1 MSLRDNPGAAISGGA
16 HVLLLAAILVSFSHA
31 AKFDDAQET
40 VPVDLMSNSEFNQI
54 MKGEKTAPLSE
65 KPLQKVEK
73 LADIAEAK
81 PPSIL
86 TPSKTDVAAPQTRA
100 AHNDDP
106 GRADEKTPPIPPA
119 RPVEDLA
126 KQAPKPD
133 ESKPEPPKAEAPK
146 PDAAKPVAAAPPT
159 PESPDAVEPK
169 PVARPKV
176 EPKKLAA
183 VEPKPKPVEPPKK
196 PEPKFKPDELAKLL
210 NDDKTKDPPPKDP
223 PKPAPKQKSGDEA
236 ADPADKFDLSDISR
250 ILNKAMPQKKAAT
263 GEALQQLASLG
274 APTASAAKMSP
285 SLWGQLDG
293 ILQDQYRHCW
303 NYIGM
308 EGQEKYVPQIHVQY
322 GQDGALIGE
331 PQLLNPPTDPNL
343 RSLAE
348 SAIRAVRRCNPLR
361 IPAQYQPYYD
371 QWKGRIVR
379 FDPEDML

>member
-146 PDAAKPVAAAPPT
+146 PDAAKPVAVAAPT

-183 VEPKPKPVEPPKK
+183 VEPKQKPVEPPKK
-196 PEPKFKPDELAKLL
+196 PEPKFKPDELARLL

-236 ADPADKFDLSDISR
+236 ADPTDKFDLSDISR
-250 ILNKAMPQKKAAT
+250 ILNKDMPQKKAAT

>member
-16 HVLLLAAILVSFSHA
+16 HLLLLAAILVSFSHA

-54 MKGEKTAPLSE
+54 MKGEKTARLSA
-65 KPLQKVEK
+65 KPLQRVEK

-86 TPSKTDVAAPQTRA
+86 PPSKADVPAPQARA

-106 GRADEKTPPIPPA
+106 GRAEEKTPPVPPP
-119 RPVEDLA
+119 RPVEELA

-133 ESKPEPPKAEAPK
+133 EAKPEPAKTEAPK
-146 PDAAKPVAAAPPT
+146 PDAAKPVATAAPT

-176 EPKKLAA
+176 EPKKVAV
-183 VEPKPKPVEPPKK
+183 VEPKPKPVEPAKK

-210 NDDKTKDPPPKDP
+210 DDKLKDPPPKDP

-250 ILNKAMPQKKAAT
+250 ILNKDMPQKKSAT
-263 GEALQQLASLG
+263 GEALQQVASLG

-308 EGQEKYVPQIHVQY
+308 QGQEKYVPQIHVQY
-322 GQDGALIGE
+322 AQDGALIGE
-331 PQLLNPPTDPNL
+331 PQLLNPPADPNL

-348 SAIRAVRRCNPLR
+348 SALRAVRRCNPLR

>member
-16 HVLLLAAILVSFSHA
+16 HLVLLAAILLSFSHA

-40 VPVDLMSNSEFNQI
+40 VPVDLMSNSEFNEI
-54 MKGEKTAPLSE
+54 MKGEKTAKLSA
-65 KPLQKVEK
+65 KPLQRVEK
-73 LADIAEAK
+73 LADNAEAK
-81 PPSIL
+81 PQSIL
-86 TPSKTDVAAPQTRA
+86 PPTKTDVPAPQTRA

-106 GRADEKTPPIPPA
+106 GREEAKIPPVPPV
-119 RPVEDLA
+119 RPPETPA
-126 KQAPKPD
+126 KPPD
-133 ESKPEPPKAEAPK
+133 EAKAEPPKPEPPKPEP
-146 PDAAKPVAAAPPT
+146 AKPEPAKLAAPT
-159 PESPDAVEPK
+159 PESPDAIEPK
-169 PVARPKV
+169 PVARPKP

-183 VEPKPKPVEPPKK
+183 VEPKPEPKLKPVEPPKK

-210 NDDKTKDPPPKDP
+210 EEDKAKDPP
-223 PKPAPKQKSGDEA
+223 PKPAPKPKSGDQA
-236 ADPADKFDLSDISR
+236 ADPTDKFDLSDISR
-250 ILNKAMPQKKAAT
+250 ILNKDMPQRKAAT
-263 GEALQQLASLG
+263 GEALQQVASLG
-274 APTASAAKMSP
+274 SPTASAAKMSP

-303 NYIGM
+303 NYIGV

-322 GQDGALIGE
+322 AQDGALIGE
-331 PQLLNPPTDPNL
+331 PQLMNPPTDPNL

-348 SAIRAVRRCNPLR
+348 SAMRAVRRCNPLR

>member
-73 LADIAEAK
+73 LADIAETK

-106 GRADEKTPPIPPA
+106 GRAEEKTPPIPPA

-146 PDAAKPVAAAPPT
+146 PDAAKPAAVATPT

-250 ILNKAMPQKKAAT
+250 ILNKDMPQKKAAT

-322 GQDGALIGE
+322 GPDGALLGE
-331 PQLLNPPTDPNL
+331 PQLMNPPTDPNL
-343 RSLAE
+343 RSLAD

>member
-16 HVLLLAAILVSFSHA
+16 HLVLLAAILLSFSHA

-54 MKGEKTAPLSE
+54 MKGEKTAKLNA
-65 KPLQKVEK
+65 KPLQRVEK
-73 LADIAEAK
+73 LADNAEAK
-81 PPSIL
+81 PQSIL
-86 TPSKTDVAAPQTRA
+86 PPAKTDVPAPQARA
-100 AHNDDP
+100 PHNDDP
-106 GRADEKTPPIPPA
+106 GREEAKIPPVPPV
-119 RPVEDLA
+119 RPPETPA
-126 KQAPKPD
+126 KQPD
-133 ESKPEPPKAEAPK
+133 EAKAEPPKPEPPKPEPVK
-146 PDAAKPVAAAPPT
+146 PEPAKLAAPT
-159 PESPDAVEPK
+159 PESPDAIEPK
-169 PVARPKV
+169 PVARPKP

-183 VEPKPKPVEPPKK
+183 VEPKPEPKPKPVEPPKK

-210 NDDKTKDPPPKDP
+210 EEDKAKDPP
-223 PKPAPKQKSGDEA
+223 PKPAPKPKSGDQA
-236 ADPADKFDLSDISR
+236 ADPTDKFDLSDISR
-250 ILNKAMPQKKAAT
+250 ILNKDMPQRKAAT
-263 GEALQQLASLG
+263 GEALQQVASLG
-274 APTASAAKMSP
+274 SPTASAAKMSP

-303 NYIGM
+303 NYIGV

-322 GQDGALIGE
+322 AQDGALIGE
-331 PQLLNPPTDPNL
+331 PQLMNPPSDPNL

-348 SAIRAVRRCNPLR
+348 SAMRAVRRCNPLR

>member
-16 HVLLLAAILVSFSHA
+16 HLVLLAAILLSFSHA

-40 VPVDLMSNSEFNQI
+40 VPVDLMSNSEFNEI
-54 MKGEKTAPLSE
+54 MKGEKTAKLSA
-65 KPLQKVEK
+65 KPLQRVEK
-73 LADIAEAK
+73 LADNAEAK
-81 PPSIL
+81 PQSIL
-86 TPSKTDVAAPQTRA
+86 PPAKTDVPAPQTRA

-106 GRADEKTPPIPPA
+106 GREEAKIPPVPPV
-119 RPVEDLA
+119 RPPETPA
-126 KQAPKPD
+126 KQPD
-133 ESKPEPPKAEAPK
+133 EAKAEPPKPEPPKPEP
-146 PDAAKPVAAAPPT
+146 AKPEPAKLAAPT
-159 PESPDAVEPK
+159 PESPDAIEPK
-169 PVARPKV
+169 PVARPKP

-183 VEPKPKPVEPPKK
+183 VEPKPEPKPKPVDPPKK

-210 NDDKTKDPPPKDP
+210 EEDKAKDPP
-223 PKPAPKQKSGDEA
+223 PKPAPKPKSGDQA
-236 ADPADKFDLSDISR
+236 ADPTDKFDLSDISR
-250 ILNKAMPQKKAAT
+250 ILNKDMPQRKAAT
-263 GEALQQLASLG
+263 GEALQQVASLG

-303 NYIGM
+303 NYIGV

-322 GQDGALIGE
+322 AQDGALIGE
-331 PQLLNPPTDPNL
+331 PQLMNPPTDPNL

-348 SAIRAVRRCNPLR
+348 SAMRAVRRCNPLR

>member
-16 HVLLLAAILVSFSHA
+16 HLVLLAAILLSFSHA

-54 MKGEKTAPLSE
+54 MKGEKTAKLNA
-65 KPLQKVEK
+65 KPLQRVEK
-73 LADIAEAK
+73 LADNAEAK
-81 PPSIL
+81 PQSIL
-86 TPSKTDVAAPQTRA
+86 PPAKTDVPAPQARA

-106 GRADEKTPPIPPA
+106 GREEAKIPPVPPA
-119 RPVEDLA
+119 RPPETPA
-126 KQAPKPD
+126 KQPD
-133 ESKPEPPKAEAPK
+133 EAKAEPPKPEPPKPEPVK
-146 PDAAKPVAAAPPT
+146 PEPAKLAAPT
-159 PESPDAVEPK
+159 PESPDAIEPK
-169 PVARPKV
+169 PVARPKP

-183 VEPKPKPVEPPKK
+183 VEPKPEPKPKPVEPPKK

-210 NDDKTKDPPPKDP
+210 EEDKAKDPP
-223 PKPAPKQKSGDEA
+223 PKPAPKPKSGDQA
-236 ADPADKFDLSDISR
+236 ADPTDKFDLSDISR
-250 ILNKAMPQKKAAT
+250 ILNKDMPQRKAAT
-263 GEALQQLASLG
+263 GEALQQVASLG
-274 APTASAAKMSP
+274 SPTASAAKMSP

-303 NYIGM
+303 NYIGV

-322 GQDGALIGE
+322 AQDGALIGE
-331 PQLLNPPTDPNL
+331 PQLMNPPSDPNL

-348 SAIRAVRRCNPLR
+348 SAMRAVRRCNPLR

>member
-86 TPSKTDVAAPQTRA
+86 TPSKTDVPAPQTRA

-106 GRADEKTPPIPPA
+106 GRAEEKTPPIPPA

-133 ESKPEPPKAEAPK
+133 ESKPEPPKPEAPK
-146 PDAAKPVAAAPPT
+146 PDAAKPVAVATPT

-183 VEPKPKPVEPPKK
+183 AEPKPKPVEPPKK
-196 PEPKFKPDELAKLL
+196 PEPKFKPDELARLL

-250 ILNKAMPQKKAAT
+250 ILNKDMPQKKAAT

-322 GQDGALIGE
+322 GPDGALLGE
-331 PQLLNPPTDPNL
+331 PQLMNPPTDPNL
-343 RSLAE
+343 RSLAD
-348 SAIRAVRRCNPLR
+348 SALRAVRRCNPLR